1 MDKRK
6 KICCRSISIYYS
18 MQSLEDTT
26 MSEIYKTIN
35 GYNIYIGV
43 AWCEVTK
50 TATISIMEALKK
62 T

>member
-1 MDKRK
+1 
-6 KICCRSISIYYS
+6 